1 MSMSLYLTRYSKLEE
16 QKYSEENSCNLAIV
30 EMSDD
35 LYKEILKEYVCKQ
48 EFWEK
53 GEEEGYLQ
61 EIILNADIDKIL
73 KKCVQM
79 SKEIMKEIVEKEI
92 SCKEEN
98 VKLDRLHVILEIRNI
113 LNKKKD
119 KYAYQDDVF
128 VIVG

>member
-1 MSMSLYLTRYSKLEE
+1 MSLYLTKYSKLKE

-35 LYKEILKEYVCKQ
+35 LYKEILEEYVCKQ

-53 GEEEGYLQ
+53 GEEESYSQ

-73 KKCVQM
+73 KRCVHM
-79 SKEIMKEIVEKEI
+79 SKEVMKEIIEKEF
-92 SCKEEN
+92 SCKEEDA
-98 VKLDRLHVILEIRNI
+98 KLDRLNVILEIRNI

-119 KYAYQDDVF
+119 KYAHQDDVF
-128 VIVG
+128 IIVG

>member
-35 LYKEILKEYVCKQ
+35 L
-48 EFWEK
+48 K
-53 GEEEGYLQ
+53 GEEECYLQ

-79 SKEIMKEIVEKEI
+79 SKEIMKEIIEKEI

-119 KYAYQDDVF
+119 KYAHQDEVF

>member
-53 GEEEGYLQ
+53 
-61 EIILNADIDKIL
+61 
-73 KKCVQM
+73 
-79 SKEIMKEIVEKEI
+79 
-92 SCKEEN
+92 
-98 VKLDRLHVILEIRNI
+98 
-113 LNKKKD
+113 
-119 KYAYQDDVF
+119 
-128 VIVG
+128 